1 MDGRV
6 QTVYPCALHYIASGQ
21 SWRILHPGDDAR
33 HSERLS
39 LIAAANIEFT
49 CLVTG
54 PIMTCSRLWIRQR
67 SRGLALVRCLLANV
81 DSAPGSRRNC
91 HGVSCLHV
99 TTWFY
104 IYGSRIIQSTG
115 LLLIRSYTWNSMHG
129 FHTSFSLHLY
139 VSLLLMILVL
149 SAFYQRWRR
158 VSAE

>member
-1 MDGRV
+1 MAECKQFILARFVTLLRGN
-6 QTVYPCALHYIASGQ
+6 HGASCTPAMTLVTA
-21 SWRILHPGDDAR
+21 SV
-33 HSERLS
+33 S
-39 LIAAANIEFT
+39 LIAAANIEST

-129 FHTSFSLHLY
+129 FHTSFSLHWY

-149 SAFYQRWRR
+149 SAFC
-158 VSAE
+158 

>member
-1 MDGRV
+1 MVLNSIALLRSSHGTPSTRV
-6 QTVYPCALHYIASGQ
+6 TTLVTASV
-21 SWRILHPGDDAR
+21 
-33 HSERLS
+33 S

-129 FHTSFSLHLY
+129 FHTSFGLHWY

>member
-1 MDGRV
+1 MAECKQFIFARFITLLQGN
-6 QTVYPCALHYIASGQ
+6 HGASCTPAMTLITA
-21 SWRILHPGDDAR
+21 SV
-33 HSERLS
+33 S

-129 FHTSFSLHLY
+129 FHTSFSLHLH

-149 SAFYQRWRR
+149 SAFY
-158 VSAE
+158 

>member
-1 MDGRV
+1 MVLNSIALLRSSHGTPSTRV
-6 QTVYPCALHYIASGQ
+6 TTLVTASV
-21 SWRILHPGDDAR
+21 
-33 HSERLS
+33 S

-81 DSAPGSRRNC
+81 DSASGGRRNC

-104 IYGSRIIQSTG
+104 SYGSRIIQFTG
-115 LLLIRSYTWNSMHG
+115 LLFTYGCTWNSMHG
-129 FHTSFSLHLY
+129 FHTPLSLHRRA
-139 VSLLLMILVL
+139 SLLIMILVL
-149 SAFYQRWRR
+149 SAFYRRWHQ
-158 VSAE
+158 VSAQ

>member
-1 MDGRV
+1 MAECKQFILARFVTLLRGN
-6 QTVYPCALHYIASGQ
+6 HGASCTPAMTLVTA
-21 SWRILHPGDDAR
+21 SV
-33 HSERLS
+33 S

-54 PIMTCSRLWIRQR
+54 PIMTRSRLWIRQR

-139 VSLLLMILVL
+139 VFLLLMILVL
-149 SAFYQRWRR
+149 SAFY
-158 VSAE
+158 

>member
-1 MDGRV
+1 MAECKQFILARFVTLLRGN
-6 QTVYPCALHYIASGQ
+6 HGASCTPAMTLVTA
-21 SWRILHPGDDAR
+21 SV
-33 HSERLS
+33 S

-67 SRGLALVRCLLANV
+67 PRGLALVRCLLANV
-81 DSAPGSRRNC
+81 DSAPGSRRNR

-149 SAFYQRWRR
+149 SAFY
-158 VSAE
+158 